1 MANYIEITFL
11 VTDTELQQVLIAQL
25 SEEGFEGFEENESAL
40 KAFIPEGDYEKDKV
54 QTIAE
59 AHQVTF
65 SATLI
70 ESQNWNAVW
79 ESNFD
84 PVVVDD
90 FVAVRAGF
98 HEPVAGVE
106 LEIVITPKMSFGTGH
121 HATTYMMMRQM
132 RQLDFTGKKVFDF
145 GTGTGVLAI
154 LAEKR
159 GAADVYAIDYD
170 DWSIENAMENCAN
183 NQCSCVRLHQADNAA
198 DAGKSD
204 IILANINKNVI
215 LDNLAHL
222 KNDLNEKG
230 VLLLSGLLISDEEDI
245 VNAAKP
251 LSLQLVKK
259 DVMNN
264 WICLVME
271 ASTILRYDAG
281 K

>member
-1 MANYIEITFL
+1 MANYIEITFP

-25 SEEGFEGFEENESAL
+25 SEEGYEGFEENDSSL
-40 KAFIPEGDYEKDKV
+40 KAFIPEAGYEKEKV
-54 QTIAE
+54 QNIAD
-59 AHQVTF
+59 AHLVTF

-98 HEPVAGVE
+98 HEPVAEVE

-170 DWSIENAMENCAN
+170 DWSIENATENC
-183 NQCSCVRLHQADNAA
+183 
-198 DAGKSD
+198 
-204 IILANINKNVI
+204 
-215 LDNLAHL
+215 
-222 KNDLNEKG
+222 
-230 VLLLSGLLISDEEDI
+230 
-245 VNAAKP
+245 
-251 LSLQLVKK
+251 
-259 DVMNN
+259 
-264 WICLVME
+264 
-271 ASTILRYDAG
+271 
-281 K
+281 

>member
-1 MANYIEITFL
+1 MANYIELTFP

-25 SEEGFEGFEENESAL
+25 SEEGFEGFEENETDL
-40 KAFIPEGDYEKDKV
+40 KAFIPETDYEIEKV
-54 QTIAE
+54 QTIAD

-98 HEPVAGVE
+98 HEPVAGVQ

-132 RQLDFTGKKVFDF
+132 RQLDFSGKKVFDF

-170 DWSIENAMENCAN
+170 DWSIENATENCTN
-183 NQCSCVRLHQADNAA
+183 NQCSHVRLNLADNAA

-222 KNDLNEKG
+222 KNALNEG
-230 VLLLSGLLISDEEDI
+230 GLVLLSGLLISDEADI
-245 VNAAKP
+245 INAAKP
-251 LSLQLVKK
+251 LSLQLVRK

-271 ASTILRYDAG
+271 
-281 K
+281 

>member
-1 MANYIEITFL
+1 MANYIELTFP

-25 SEEGFEGFEENESAL
+25 SEEGFEGFEENETDL
-40 KAFIPEGDYEKDKV
+40 KAFIPETDYEIEKV
-54 QTIAE
+54 QTIAD

-98 HEPVAGVE
+98 HEPVAGVQ
-106 LEIVITPKMSFGTGH
+106 LEIVITPKMS
-121 HATTYMMMRQM
+121 
-132 RQLDFTGKKVFDF
+132 F

-170 DWSIENAMENCAN
+170 DWSIENATENCTN
-183 NQCSCVRLHQADNAA
+183 NQCSHVRLNLADNAA

-222 KNDLNEKG
+222 KNALNEG
-230 VLLLSGLLISDEEDI
+230 GLVLLSGLLISDEADI
-245 VNAAKP
+245 INAAKP
-251 LSLQLVKK
+251 LSLQLVRK

-271 ASTILRYDAG
+271 
-281 K
+281 